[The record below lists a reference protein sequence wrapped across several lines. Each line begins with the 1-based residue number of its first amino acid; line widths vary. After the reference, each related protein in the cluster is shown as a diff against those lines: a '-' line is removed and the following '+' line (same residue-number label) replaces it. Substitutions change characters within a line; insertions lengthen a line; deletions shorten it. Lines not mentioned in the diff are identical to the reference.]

1 MQFPAYIMKILYR
14 SHDCRSNFFVSFK
27 LQNSICYS
35 ALLNISILWKQAATE
50 APWNYSISF
59 CQLTRHTYFCAGEMA
74 ERSNAAVLKT
84 VEVKASGGSNPSLS
98 AKSMNVLRKQAFLFW
113 SLAKLAWARR
123 RNENVSERSE
133 RTFIDL
139 KPPISGIIG
148 DNPSLSAFA

>member
-113 SLAKLAWARR
+113 
-123 RNENVSERSE
+123 
-133 RTFIDL
+133 
-139 KPPISGIIG
+139 
-148 DNPSLSAFA
+148 AFARLASFTSSIQTNPPFLGRPARILHNQSSSMNCRWQNFRPW